1 MVLVIL
7 NQIYGIFLPFSRKP
21 LLISSLN
28 SAIAAILFFIAI
40 FTPFE
45 GTITLVAVGIVL
57 DYVLRILGIMIFKT
71 IEILGKKR
79 NKMQKNSAPVGAAQC
94 SGTDSPREEKDNQSD
109 DEENTQGY
117 ERSRTMDSSVTAISE
132 EAPLRGI
139 RQCNEAVTKQFRIPG
154 QQAARY
160 FPWLQAGL
168 YFAPYSHKH

>member
-57 DYVLRILGIMIFKT
+57 DYVLRIHQRCDFKT

-79 NKMQKNSAPVGAAQC
+79 NKMQKNSAVEQHRC
-94 SGTDSPREEKDNQSD
+94 GTD
-109 DEENTQGY
+109 Y
-117 ERSRTMDSSVTAISE
+117 
-132 EAPLRGI
+132 
-139 RQCNEAVTKQFRIPG
+139 
-154 QQAARY
+154 
-160 FPWLQAGL
+160 
-168 YFAPYSHKH
+168 